1 MVRCGIEPAPQ
12 VVRSAVTPTTC
23 GKHRST
29 SSTSGATVLSDPGV
43 DTVGTHEV
51 PVELSGPPDPQ
62 GGVGFAHITVEAG
75 RHAVA
80 HVGRAT
86 LGLRS
91 YVIDGGG
98 VGSAV
103 GAGVIPGSED

>member
-1 MVRCGIEPAPQ
+1 MF
-12 VVRSAVTPTTC
+12 
-23 GKHRST
+23 
-29 SSTSGATVLSDPGV
+29 SDPGV

-62 GGVGFAHITVEAG
+62 GGVGFAHVAVEAG
-75 RHAVA
+75 RHTVA

-86 LGLRS
+86 LGLRP

-98 VGSAV
+98 VSSAV

>member
-1 MVRCGIEPAPQ
+1 M
-12 VVRSAVTPTTC
+12 
-23 GKHRST
+23 
-29 SSTSGATVLSDPGV
+29 
-43 DTVGTHEV
+43 
-51 PVELSGPPDPQ
+51 ELNGPPDPQ

-103 GAGVIPGSED
+103 GAGVIPRSED